1 MEKIQNPK
9 VRSTFVLHLKKT
21 FQALAD
27 LEDYTHS
34 DQEEVT
40 IKKEEVKTALLQTS
54 KAGLGTRER
63 KKE

>member
-9 VRSTFVLHLKKT
+9 VRSIFVLHLKKK

-40 IKKEEVKTALLQTS
+40 IKEEVKTALLQTS

>member
-9 VRSTFVLHLKKT
+9 VRSTFVLHLKKK

-27 LEDYTHS
+27 FEDYTHS